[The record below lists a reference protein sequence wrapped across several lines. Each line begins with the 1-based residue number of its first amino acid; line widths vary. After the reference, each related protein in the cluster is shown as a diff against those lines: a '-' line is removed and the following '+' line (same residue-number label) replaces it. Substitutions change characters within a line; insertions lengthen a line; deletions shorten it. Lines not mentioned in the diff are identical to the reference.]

1 MRQKLHFCQLL
12 DSIWILFSKFFGFVI
27 DGLSQYSNL
36 VMKVSIINHI
46 DNIDKEEAPD
56 MEKVESKFRNLQQI
70 YFIFLTNFMPLV
82 SFYTP

>member
-46 DNIDKEEAPD
+46 DNIDKEDD
-56 MEKVESKFRNLQQI
+56 MEKLESKFRNLQQK
-70 YFIFLTNFMPLV
+70 YFIFLTNSMPLV